1 MKSIRGCILIA
12 GAGRMGRGIAL
23 TFAYQGFQVMLID
36 FKRRTEQEFEQYVI
50 TAKQEMRGQL
60 SILSQSGILPEETIG
75 LVLDRIHIGTKEE
88 GDCQWEQAD
97 IVFEAVPEIAEAK
110 REAFEC
116 ICLKVPSEV
125 PIASTSS
132 AYSAN
137 ELAEMVTQK
146 ERFLNT
152 HWLNPAYLIPLVEV
166 SPGTATNEKVLR
178 HVFQLLERIGKVPVK
193 CAPSPG
199 YIVPRVQALAMNE
212 AARLVEDGVA
222 SPEDIDK
229 AIRVGFGL
237 RFAVLGLLE
246 FIDWGGA
253 DTLYHASNHL
263 QRSLG
268 TDRFTPAQIIQEK
281 IEQGEIGL
289 KTGRGFYSF
298 DEKRMDQYQLET
310 IQKFIDLLDHLGLI
324 PKPAVEPLVTKE

>member
-1 MKSIRGCILIA
+1 
-12 GAGRMGRGIAL
+12 MGRGIAL

-36 FKRRTEQEFEQYVI
+36 FKQRTEQEFEQYVI
-50 TAKQEMRGQL
+50 TAKQEIRGQL

-75 LVLDRIHIGTKEE
+75 LVLERIHILTKED
-88 GDCQWEQAD
+88 GNCQWEQAD
-97 IVFEAVPEIAEAK
+97 IVFEALPEIAEAK
-110 REAFEC
+110 REAFEF
-116 ICLKVPSEV
+116 ICLKAPKEV

-132 AYSAN
+132 AYSAK
-137 ELAEMVTQK
+137 ELAEMVAPK

-166 SPGTATNEKVLR
+166 SPGTATSEEILR
-178 HVFQLLERIGKVPVK
+178 DVFQLLERIGKVPVK

-229 AIRVGFGL
+229 AVRVGFGL

-289 KTGRGFYSF
+289 KTGKGFYSF
-298 DEKRMDQYQLET
+298 DEKGMDQYQRET
-310 IQKFIDLLDHLGLI
+310 IQKFIHLLDHLGLI
-324 PKPAVEPLVTKE
+324 PKPADEPLTVKK

>member
-1 MKSIRGCILIA
+1 MKSANGTILIA

-23 TFAYQGFQVMLID
+23 TFAYQGYQVDLVD
-36 FKRRTEQEFEQYVI
+36 FKQRTNEEFAQYAI
-50 TAKQEMRGQL
+50 SAKQEIKGQL
-60 SILSQSGILPEETIG
+60 SILSRSGVLPEESVE
-75 LVLDRIHIGTKEE
+75 LVLDRIHIRTKDE
-88 GDCQWEQAD
+88 DCGWEHAD

-110 REAFEC
+110 REAFEF
-116 ICLKVPSEV
+116 ICLQAPKEV

-137 ELAEMVTQK
+137 ELAEMVSQK

-166 SPGTATNEKVLR
+166 SPGTETSEEVLR
-178 HVFQLLERIGKVPVK
+178 DVFQLLESIGKVPVK

-229 AIRVGFGL
+229 AVRVGFGL

-263 QRSLG
+263 QTSLD
-268 TDRFTPAQIIQEK
+268 TDRFSPPQIIREK
-281 IEQGEIGL
+281 MEQGEIGI
-289 KTGRGFYSF
+289 KAQKGFYQF
-298 DEKRMDQYQLET
+298 DEQSIDQYQAET
-310 IQKFIDLLDHLGLI
+310 IQKFIDLLEHLGLM
-324 PKPAVEPLVTKE
+324 PKPAIEQLSVKE

>member
-23 TFAYQGFQVMLID
+23 TFAYQGYEVNLVD
-36 FKRRTEQEFEQYVI
+36 FKQRTHGEFAQYVI
-50 TAKQEMRGQL
+50 DAKQEIKGQL
-60 SILSQSGILPEETIG
+60 SILSRSGVLSEESVE
-75 LVLDRIHIGTKEE
+75 LVLDRIHIRPKDEKCG
-88 GDCQWEQAD
+88 WERAD
-97 IVFEAVPEIAEAK
+97 IVFEALPEIADAK
-110 REAFEC
+110 REAFEF
-116 ICLKVPSEV
+116 ICLKVPQEV

-166 SPGTATNEKVLR
+166 SPGTETSGEVLGE
-178 HVFQLLERIGKVPVK
+178 VFQLLERIGKVPVK

-229 AIRVGFGL
+229 AVRVGFGL

-263 QRSLG
+263 QLSLG
-268 TDRFTPAQIIQEK
+268 TDRFTPPQIIQEK
-281 IEQGEIGL
+281 IEQGDIGL